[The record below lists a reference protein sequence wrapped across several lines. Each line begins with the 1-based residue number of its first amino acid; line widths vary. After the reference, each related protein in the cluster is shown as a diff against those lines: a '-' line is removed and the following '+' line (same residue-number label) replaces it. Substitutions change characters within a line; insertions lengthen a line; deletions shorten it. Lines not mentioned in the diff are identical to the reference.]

1 MKLVKIID
9 PVFIAG
15 VAYEVGQI
23 VECQDEDFGTVVG
36 MGRAV
41 EASATDLEDSK
52 KKAK

>member
-1 MKLVKIID
+1 MKLVKITD

-15 VAYEVGQI
+15 VAYDVGQI
-23 VECQDEDFGTVVG
+23 VECQDEDFGTVLG

-41 EASATDLEDSK
+41 EATAADLEDLK